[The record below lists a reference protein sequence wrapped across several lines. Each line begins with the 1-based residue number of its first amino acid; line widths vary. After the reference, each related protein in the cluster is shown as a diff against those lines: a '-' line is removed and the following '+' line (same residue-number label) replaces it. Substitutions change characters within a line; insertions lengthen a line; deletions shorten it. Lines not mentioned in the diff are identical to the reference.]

1 MEVEYLHR
9 KKILKTAR
17 NHQNSTAT
25 SQNTLGNYAPVSAL
39 ETLAALLGKEFF
51 YKKMARKMKI
61 SALIFVCQ
69 GQAICISPQK
79 KIQIGTN
86 LKHYLTPRFSYKLFS
101 RIALRKIRELK
112 NSSFFAEKVFVDFFF
127 RRKVIRQV
135 SARQVER
142 IIGSDSEAAFFCLRD
157 SRMFESVP
165 E

>member
-17 NHQNSTAT
+17 NHQNSTT
-25 SQNTLGNYAPVSAL
+25 MSQNTLGNYAPVSAL

-51 YKKMARKMKI
+51 IKNGTKNENLGSYFCV
-61 SALIFVCQ
+61 L

-112 NSSFFAEKVFVDFFF
+112 NSSFFAEKVFVDFFSPKSYSSGF
-127 RRKVIRQV
+127 S
-135 SARQVER
+135 SA
-142 IIGSDSEAAFFCLRD
+142 
-157 SRMFESVP
+157 SREDNWF
-165 E
+165 